1 MTMPQTSL
9 AVQERHQ
16 TVAALYLQRKMQ
28 SEIARIV
35 GVSQQQV
42 SFDLKAIRLVWQ
54 ASTLR
59 DFDAARSEELARVDV
74 AEAAY
79 WDGWQR
85 SQQVHE
91 VTTTEAH
98 DDGAIARRKATLRK
112 EAQSGDPRF
121 LDGVLRCIERRCAL
135 LGLDAPKRVS
145 VDWNQLTNPQLERLA
160 AGEPLEKVM
169 AEA

>member
-1 MTMPQTSL
+1 MAQASL
-9 AVQERHQ
+9 VVHERQQ

-42 SFDLKAIRLVWQ
+42 SFDLKAVRLAWQ
-54 ASTLR
+54 TSTVR

-91 VTTTEAH
+91 VTVTEAH
-98 DDGAIARRKATLRK
+98 DDGATARRKATLRK